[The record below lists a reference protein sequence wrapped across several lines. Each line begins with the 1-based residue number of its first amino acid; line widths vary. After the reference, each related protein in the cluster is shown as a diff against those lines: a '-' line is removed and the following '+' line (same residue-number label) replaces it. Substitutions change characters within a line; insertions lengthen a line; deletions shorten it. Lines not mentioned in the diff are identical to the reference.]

1 MIELHTTRTEPTADQ
16 VARWLLAHGW
26 REVAP
31 PAGLAPYQRHFAHGV
46 GMQETVVRVPLPWPE
61 SGYGTRAQMAATLTR
76 LAMLHGMRGSLD
88 AWEEVTRE
96 N

>member
-26 REVAP
+26 REVPLP
-31 PAGLAPYQRHFAHGV
+31 PGLAEYQRTFRCGE
-46 GMQETVVRVPLPWPE
+46 GMQEVTLQVPLPWPE
-61 SGYGTRAQMAATLTR
+61 NGYGYRAQMASALAR

-88 AWEEVTRE
+88 VWEEVTRE

>member
-26 REVAP
+26 REVALP
-31 PAGLAPYQRHFAHGV
+31 PGMAEYQRTFRRGEGAD
-46 GMQETVVRVPLPWPE
+46 ETTLQVPLPWPE
-61 SGYGTRAQMAATLTR
+61 CGYGHRAQMASALSR
-76 LAMLHGMRGSLD
+76 MAYLHGMRGSLD
-88 AWEEVTRE
+88 VWEEVTRE